1 MAELDSIEQNE
12 SNNVKT
18 LNDLDFKRMLEYS
31 PPPNSIE
38 KPKKPGLIFHNQ
50 ESPSIPDSTSDTYA
64 NANHPNSQ
72 STIFNTDEI
81 KKKYI
86 DVVRNKI
93 YMNWLQTPVPFGINS
108 NEKIIL
114 SFNVFP
120 EGVIDDLFFEQSA
133 SLKSLNDSALKAV
146 TSSIPLAKF
155 PKELMTPKLN
165 ITISFK
171 YVS

>member
-1 MAELDSIEQNE
+1 MKL
-12 SNNVKT
+12 
-18 LNDLDFKRMLEYS
+18 
-31 PPPNSIE
+31 
-38 KPKKPGLIFHNQ
+38 
-50 ESPSIPDSTSDTYA
+50 
-64 NANHPNSQ
+64 
-72 STIFNTDEI
+72 
-81 KKKYI
+81 
-86 DVVRNKI
+86 NKI
-93 YMNWLQTPVPFGINS
+93 YKNWLQIPVPFGINS